1 MIQNFEFHIRQL
13 PIKVLKKDA
22 NAQSSFRLINPS
34 NSETMALIT
43 YDLKTKYLYIL
54 YEIVN

>member
-1 MIQNFEFHIRQL
+1 MVQTFEL
-13 PIKVLKKDA
+13 YYLDNYVLKKDA